1 MIAWHKRLAFRL
13 YLGSLAQLLIIVA
26 AIVVIHRLAVG
37 PRPASPHLDVA
48 AYVVNTV
55 MREPDPA
62 ARTRELERA
71 RSLIGAQLSAYGPRG
86 ELLLSTIEPPLPP
99 LPPPLAAR
107 LPADGME
114 VGRGEGGP
122 IFPPL
127 MAVPLQGGGYAL
139 LLPGPRPNRPP
150 PGLPPPVT
158 QGVWG
163 VVIALAV
170 AGIASILASRAFA
183 APLTRLSDAA
193 RELGSGNLSVR
204 VKLARS
210 DELGALAEAFDEMA
224 ERLQLL
230 LRGQQELLANVSH
243 ELRTP
248 LARIRVALDL
258 ASEGDAAMAREA
270 LGEIAED
277 LGELEVLVADV
288 LRMARL
294 DLAEG
299 RAGTAIPPLKA
310 VRVEPRALLDSSVA
324 RFRSAHPERALTLE
338 VPAAL
343 PECSGDPVL
352 LRRVVDNLL
361 DNARKYSE
369 ADIVLRASHTDDQLH
384 LVVEDRGIGIA
395 PEDLPLVAQP
405 FFRADKSRARKTGGL
420 GLGLSLARRIVEA
433 HGGSLRIE
441 SAVGVGTS
449 VHVQL
454 PCGRPLSPPSVA

>member
-26 AIVVIHRLAVG
+26 AIVLIHRLAVG

-62 ARTRELERA
+62 ARARELARA
-71 RSLIGAQLSAYGPRG
+71 RALIGAQLSAYGPRG

-107 LPADGME
+107 LPPDGME
-114 VGRGEGGP
+114 VRREGGP

-127 MAVPLQGGGYAL
+127 MAVPLERGGYAL

-170 AGIASILASRAFA
+170 AGVASLLASRAFA

-277 LGELEVLVADV
+277 LAELEVLVADV

-310 VRVEPRALLDSSVA
+310 VRVEPRALLDSSAA
-324 RFRSAHPERALTLE
+324 RFRGAHPERALTLD

-369 ADIVLRASHTDDQLH
+369 AEIVLRASHADDQLH

-405 FFRADKSRARKTGGL
+405 FFRTDKSRARKTGGL

-433 HGGSLRIE
+433 HGGVLRIE
-441 SAVGVGTS
+441 STVGVGTS

-454 PCGRPLSPPSVA
+454 PCGRPVSPPSTA

>member
-1 MIAWHKRLAFRL
+1 
-13 YLGSLAQLLIIVA
+13 
-26 AIVVIHRLAVG
+26 
-37 PRPASPHLDVA
+37 
-48 AYVVNTV
+48 
-55 MREPDPA
+55 
-62 ARTRELERA
+62 
-71 RSLIGAQLSAYGPRG
+71 
-86 ELLLSTIEPPLPP
+86 
-99 LPPPLAAR
+99 
-107 LPADGME
+107 ME

-384 LVVEDRGIGIA
+384 LVVQDRGIGIA